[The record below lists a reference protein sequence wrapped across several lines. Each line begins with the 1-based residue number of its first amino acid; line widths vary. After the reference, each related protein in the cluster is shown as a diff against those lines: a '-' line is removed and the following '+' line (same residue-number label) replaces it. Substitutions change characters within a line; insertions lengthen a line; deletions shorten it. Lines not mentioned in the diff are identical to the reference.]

1 MQIICYIK
9 KLKNYSY
16 PPKIDDILK
25 TVYVFVKND
34 HNEMIQKLFY
44 SV

>member
-16 PPKIDDILK
+16 PPKMDD
-25 TVYVFVKND
+25 FED
-34 HNEMIQKLFY
+34 
-44 SV
+44 SVSLSKIITR